1 MTAAGPTTVAEP
13 DLPAAHQH
21 PAAGPVA
28 VMLRDL
34 RSRPEGLGVAEAAR
48 RLDRYG
54 PNTLTRRAR
63 RPWTRE
69 LAAQF
74 THPLALLLEAAAVL
88 AFVAGTQVLGW
99 AVLAVVLLNAGF
111 AFAQEQQAERAVEAL
126 QAYLPQHADVLR
138 GGDVVT
144 VEAADLVPGDV
155 LLLAEG
161 QRVSADARLLAG
173 EVSVDLS
180 TLTGESAP
188 QQRVPEPSAAPLLEA
203 TDVVFSGT
211 TVVAGA
217 ARALVFATG
226 DHTELGR
233 IASLSQRV
241 DRERSPLE
249 DQVRQVARLIAVV
262 AVVAGLAFL
271 PLGLLA
277 GLSLR
282 DAFVFAVGLLVA
294 NVPEGLLPTIT
305 LALAVGVRAVARRR
319 VVVKRLSAVETL
331 GSTTVICTD
340 KTGTLTQNRMRPVA
354 AWVADRDV
362 PLVPHPDDAA
372 VQLFGEALA
381 RCSTVRGALD
391 GGSGEDPTEIAAV
404 AAASSLG
411 IAYDPVA
418 RDADRVRLL
427 PFSSALRLMSTL
439 DRMPTGL
446 RLHVKGA
453 PESVLAAATT
463 CWRAGRAAPLDDGL
477 RERVEGQVRALASRG
492 LRLLAVADRDVEEAD
507 ADASRGGLESGL
519 RLLGLV
525 ALLDPPRPQ
534 VAAAVALCHDAG
546 IRIHVV
552 TGDSGDTA
560 AEIARQ
566 VGIGVARPEPVVV
579 TGTDIATMSDAALA
593 GLLSEGEVVLARTS
607 PEDKLRVAD
616 VLKAR
621 GEVVAMTGDGV
632 NDAPALRRADIG
644 VAMGEGGTDVAKE
657 AATAVLTDDDFASIV
672 AAVEEGRRVYDD
684 VRKFILYIFAHA
696 VPEVVPFLVFALSG
710 GAVPLPLTV
719 LAVLAI
725 DLGTETLP
733 ALALGR
739 EPAEPGLMAR
749 PPRPRSQRV
758 VSREMLVRAWG
769 VLGGV
774 SAVLVMLAFF
784 VTLLR
789 AGWRPGGA
797 TGEGSALH
805 GAYLEATT
813 ATFAAIVACQVG
825 TALAARADRASLLR
839 IGLRTNPMLLWGIA
853 FELVF
858 TAALVYLPIANRVMS
873 TAPLPWTILLLL
885 LPFPVVVWGAD
896 ELWRARLRAQ
906 QPYADRGATSR

>member
-1 MTAAGPTTVAEP
+1 MTATTVREP

-21 PAAGPVA
+21 PAAGPVG

-34 RSRPEGLGVAEAAR
+34 RSHPDGLSATEAQR

-54 PNTLTRRAR
+54 PNSLTRRAR
-63 RPWTRE
+63 RPWFRE
-69 LAAQF
+69 LLAQF
-74 THPLALLLEAAAVL
+74 THPLALLLEAAALL
-88 AFVAGTQVLGW
+88 AFVAGTSVLGW
-99 AVLAVVLLNAGF
+99 AVVAVVLLNAGF

-138 GGDVVT
+138 AGGIVT
-144 VEAADLVPGDV
+144 VDAVDLVPGDV

-188 QQRVPEPSAAPLLEA
+188 QLREPEPSAAPLLEA

-211 TVVAGA
+211 TVVGGA

-241 DRERSPLE
+241 TRERSPLE
-249 DQVRQVARLIAVV
+249 DQVRQVARLIALV

-271 PLGLLA
+271 PLGMLA

-282 DAFVFAVGLLVA
+282 DAFLFAVGLLVA

-305 LALAVGVRAVARRR
+305 LALAVGVRAVARRG

-354 AWVADRDV
+354 AWVAARDV
-362 PLVPHPDDAA
+362 PLVPHPADAA
-372 VQLFGEALA
+372 VQLFSEALV
-381 RCSTVRGALD
+381 RCTTVRGALD

-404 AAASSLG
+404 AAAASLG
-411 IAYDPVA
+411 REYDPTA
-418 RDADRVRLL
+418 RDRDRVRLL
-427 PFSSALRLMSTL
+427 PFSSTLRLMSTL
-439 DRMPTGL
+439 DHTPSGL

-453 PESVLAAATT
+453 PESVLARAST
-463 CWRAGRAAPLDDGL
+463 CWRAGRAVPMDDEL
-477 RERVEGQVRALASRG
+477 RRVVQDQVGALAGRG
-492 LRLLAVADRDVEEAD
+492 LRLLAVADRDVADAEAD
-507 ADASRGGLESGL
+507 AERDDLECDL
-519 RLLGLV
+519 RFLGLV

-560 AEIARQ
+560 AEVARQ
-566 VGIGVARPEPVVV
+566 VGIGAGSSSPVVV
-579 TGTDIATMSDAALA
+579 TGADIATLSDDGLA
-593 GLLSEGEVVLARTS
+593 ELLSTGETVLARTS

-616 VLKAR
+616 VLKSR

-684 VRKFILYIFAHA
+684 VRKFIVYIFAHA

-719 LAVLAI
+719 LAILAI

-749 PPRPRSQRV
+749 PPRPRAQRV
-758 VSREMLVRAWG
+758 VTREMLVRAWG
-769 VLGGV
+769 VLGLV
-774 SAVLVMLAFF
+774 SAALVMLAFF
-784 VTLLR
+784 VTLLQ
-789 AGWRPGGA
+789 AGWQPGDP
-797 TGEGSALH
+797 TGPGSPLH

-825 TALAARADRASLLR
+825 TAMAARTERTSLLR
-839 IGLRTNPMLLWGIA
+839 IGLLTNPMLLWGIA
-853 FELVF
+853 FELAF
-858 TAALVYLPIANRVMS
+858 TAALIYLPIANDIMR
-873 TAPLPWTILLLL
+873 TAPLPWTTLLLL
-885 LPFPVVVWGAD
+885 VPFPLVVWGVD
-896 ELWRARLRAQ
+896 ELWRARLRHV
-906 QPYADRGATSR
+906 DHVSGRTS

>member
-1 MTAAGPTTVAEP
+1 MTDVTVREP
-13 DLPAAHQH
+13 DLPAAHLH

-28 VMLRDL
+28 VLLRDL
-34 RSRPEGLGVAEAAR
+34 RSHPDGLSATEAQR

-54 PNTLTRRAR
+54 PNSLTRRAR
-63 RPWTRE
+63 RPWFRE
-69 LAAQF
+69 LLAQF
-74 THPLALLLEAAAVL
+74 THPLALLLEAAALL
-88 AFVAGTQVLGW
+88 AFVAGTSVLGW
-99 AVLAVVLLNAGF
+99 AVVAVVLLNAGF

-138 GGDVVT
+138 AGCIAT
-144 VEAADLVPGDV
+144 VDAADLVPGDV

-188 QQRVPEPSAAPLLEA
+188 QLREPEPSAAPLLEA

-211 TVVAGA
+211 TVVGGA

-241 DRERSPLE
+241 TRERSPLE

-271 PLGLLA
+271 PLGMLA

-282 DAFVFAVGLLVA
+282 DAFLFAVGLLVA

-305 LALAVGVRAVARRR
+305 LALAVGVRAVARRG

-354 AWVADRDV
+354 AWVAARDV
-362 PLVPHPDDAA
+362 PLVPHPADAA
-372 VQLFGEALA
+372 VQLFSEALV
-381 RCSTVRGALD
+381 RCTTVRGALD

-404 AAASSLG
+404 AAAASLG
-411 IAYDPVA
+411 RQYDPTA
-418 RDADRVRLL
+418 RDRDRVRLL
-427 PFSSALRLMSTL
+427 PFSSTLRLMSTL
-439 DRMPTGL
+439 DHTPSGL

-453 PESVLAAATT
+453 PESVLARAST
-463 CWRAGRAAPLDDGL
+463 CWRAGRAVPMDVEL
-477 RERVEGQVRALASRG
+477 RRVVEDQVRALAGRG
-492 LRLLAVADRDVEEAD
+492 LRLLAVADRDVADAEAD
-507 ADASRGGLESGL
+507 AEREDLESDL
-519 RLLGLV
+519 RFLGLV

-534 VAAAVALCHDAG
+534 VAAAVVLCHDAG

-560 AEIARQ
+560 AEVARQ
-566 VGIGVARPEPVVV
+566 VGIGAGSPSPVVV
-579 TGTDIATMSDAALA
+579 TGADIATLSDDGLA
-593 GLLSEGEVVLARTS
+593 DLLSTGEVVLARTS

-616 VLKAR
+616 VLKSR

-684 VRKFILYIFAHA
+684 VRKFIVYIFAHA

-719 LAVLAI
+719 LAILAI

-758 VSREMLVRAWG
+758 VTSEMLVRAWG
-769 VLGGV
+769 VLGLV
-774 SAVLVMLAFF
+774 SAALVMLAFF
-784 VTLLR
+784 VTLLH
-789 AGWRPGGA
+789 AGWQPGDP
-797 TGEGSALH
+797 TGPGSPLH

-825 TALAARADRASLLR
+825 TAMAARTERASLLS
-839 IGLRTNPMLLWGIA
+839 IGLLTNPMLLWGIA
-853 FELVF
+853 FELAF
-858 TAALVYLPIANRVMS
+858 TAALIYLPIANDIMR
-873 TAPLPWTILLLL
+873 TAPLPWTTLLLL
-885 LPFPVVVWGAD
+885 LPFPLVVWGVD
-896 ELWRARLRAQ
+896 ELWRARLRHV
-906 QPYADRGATSR
+906 DRVSGRTS